1 MHRLSIL
8 FAGAFTVLVLA
19 FAASAYAAPVYA
31 AGVADRGSLV
41 PDRTPIPDG
50 GAAVL
55 HTPGPKP
62 PAVVLVDERG
72 FSGGHEEGEEHEGF
86 EGHGH
91 VFIGGGFYDPWWG
104 YGWGPYWD
112 WGPGWG
118 PGYSY
123 GPDYG
128 YVTNHAPGA
137 LKLKVTGPDPKL
149 ADVYA
154 NGSFVGT
161 VDDFNGFF
169 QELHLRPGQYHME
182 IRADGFKPL
191 DFNVLIPPGQTI
203 TYHGELEPAQ

>member
-8 FAGAFTVLVLA
+8 IAGAFAVSALA
-19 FAASAYAAPVYA
+19 FAAPTYAAPEHVTGTA
-31 AGVADRGSLV
+31 AGVALA
-41 PDRTPIPDG
+41 PDAAPTPALQ
-50 GAAVL
+50 AAVVQ
-55 HTPGPKP
+55 TSSARP
-62 PAVVLVDERG
+62 PAVVRVDEHG
-72 FSGGHEEGEEHEGF
+72 FRGGHEEEEHE
-86 EGHGH
+86 GH

-104 YGWGPYWD
+104 FGWGPYWD
-112 WGPGWG
+112 WGPGWA

-128 YVTNHAPGA
+128 YVTSHAPGA

-161 VDDFNGFF
+161 VDDFNGYF

-182 IRADGFKPL
+182 IRANGFKPL

-203 TYHGELEPAQ
+203 TYRGELEPAQ